1 MSNFLL
7 TMLSLTV
14 ASIGVIT
21 WQHSVRADLLRPRRR
36 WLQASLLLAT
46 GMMLEGELLGLHPA
60 ALSLGSGMSNAGITL
75 QLMIIARLCNLRLPD
90 TLWLWVGAYSILDKW
105 VPQPL
110 LSAALSALEIP
121 LLYLA
126 AAWLYQRAEQQIC
139 HNRFSPTA
147 LLFLLGALLF
157 IWRDAPDLLRLYHGQ
172 PHLSHEHT
180 LAHQLALTVAAA
192 AQVCGAVG
200 FLNIVLQRQNS
211 RLQDAANIDPLTAAG
226 NRRALQYWLR
236 TLEASTER
244 VCVIMLDIDHF
255 KSINDRFG
263 HPAGDQVIQALASL
277 LNNGVRENDLL
288 IRYGGEEF
296 CLVMPDT
303 GIETG
308 LAVADRLRQQFSQL
322 ALLPAQPE
330 QRCSF
335 SAGVHEWQCRQ
346 QDFASAQQK
355 ADQALYQAKQNG
367 RNQVCRL

>member
-1 MSNFLL
+1 MVS
-7 TMLSLTV
+7 LSV
-14 ASIGVIT
+14 ASIGAIT

-36 WLQASLLLAT
+36 WLQASLLLAA
-46 GMMLEGELLGLHPA
+46 GMLLEGEVLGRHLGW
-60 ALSLGSGMSNAGITL
+60 LSLGSGMSNAGITL
-75 QLMIIARLCNLRLPD
+75 QLMIIARLSSIRLPD

-110 LSAALSALEIP
+110 YATALDALEIP
-121 LLYLA
+121 ALYLSA
-126 AAWLYQRAEQQIC
+126 GWLYQRAEQRIC
-139 HNRFSPTA
+139 DNRFSPTA

-157 IWRDAPDLLRLYHGQ
+157 IWRDAPDLLRLYQGL
-172 PHLSHEHT
+172 PHLPHEHT

-192 AQVCGAVG
+192 AQVCGSVG

-211 RLQDAANIDPLTAAG
+211 RLQDAANIDPLTSTG

-244 VCVIMLDIDHF
+244 VCVVMLDIDHF
-255 KSINDRFG
+255 KSINDRYG
-263 HPAGDQVIQALASL
+263 HPAGDLVIQALAGV

-303 GIETG
+303 GAEAG
-308 LAVADRLRQQFSQL
+308 MAVADRLRQQFSEL
-322 ALLPAQPE
+322 ALLPEQPE

-335 SAGVHEWQCRQ
+335 SAGVYEWQCHQ
-346 QDFASAQQK
+346 HDFASAQQK
-355 ADQALYQAKQNG
+355 ADQALYQAKQSG
-367 RNQVCRL
+367 RNRVCRL